1 MTKKDF
7 SSDVVV
13 RQTFNFRQ
21 KKQIFAG
28 ACAIA
33 ISVGLIRADFGV
45 VAGLMVEDGWLKP
58 HDIGV
63 LAGLNMVG
71 YLLGSFHQSQ
81 IREQLELKRCLLIA
95 VIAAILSLGLASFN
109 SGLIG
114 EAVLRV
120 TAGWSAGHL
129 LSGSPSLALSGIP
142 VQLQRRASAAILG
155 GGGGGTVLGASAIS
169 LFQPPT
175 ATTGWGTLAVLNLI
189 LAGPVIWLIRTQR
202 LQEFEAKKIQA
213 GSASMAVTRTEQR
226 RVLLISL
233 LGFGIFLAG
242 AGRVP
247 MFVYGPLVAE
257 SLLNIT
263 GSFGILSIGLAGL
276 GALTASFCLISLP
289 RSITTHLLLPLAA
302 AIGLLGS
309 FLYVMSAS
317 LSTLLV
323 SGFLLGA
330 WGISISSLTLAQLNT
345 IAPVTARRRLWSLFT
360 TLQALAFL
368 LFSMFT
374 APFADQRLPLL
385 LEIGMMVLIVQFA
398 IELAYAGGMRH
409 QNIID
414 SEKSQA

>member
-1 MTKKDF
+1 MNHSAEPDQ
-7 SSDVVV
+7 
-13 RQTFNFRQ
+13 RQTLNRRHIRQ
-21 KKQIFAG
+21 ILAG

-33 ISVGLIRADFGV
+33 ISIGLIRADFGV
-45 VAGLMVEDGWLKP
+45 VAGLMVEDGWLKA

-95 VIAAILSLGLASFN
+95 VIAGILSLGLASFK

-155 GGGGGTVLGASAIS
+155 GGGIGTVLGASAIS

-175 ATTGWGTLAVLNLI
+175 ATAGWGTLAVLNLI

-202 LQEFEAKKIQA
+202 LQEFEAKKDTA
-213 GSASMAVTRTEQR
+213 GSTPIAGTTAERHKI
-226 RVLLISL
+226 LLITL

-257 SLLNIT
+257 TLLNIT
-263 GSFGILSIGLAGL
+263 GSFGTLSIGLAGV
-276 GALTASFCLISLP
+276 GALTASFCLVCLP
-289 RSITTHLLLPLAA
+289 RSVTTHLLLPLAA

-317 LSTLLV
+317 LSLLLL

-330 WGISISSLTLAQLNT
+330 WGIAISSLTLAQLQI
-345 IAPVTARRRLWSLFT
+345 IAPVTAQRRLWSLFT
-360 TLQALAFL
+360 TLQAMAFL

-385 LEIGMMVLIVQFA
+385 LEIGVMVLIIQFA
-398 IELAYAGGMRH
+398 TELAYAAGVRY
-409 QNIID
+409 QNMTRK
-414 SEKSQA
+414 EELQT

>member
-1 MTKKDF
+1 M
-7 SSDVVV
+7 

>member
-7 SSDVVV
+7 SSDVGV

-263 GSFGILSIGLAGL
+263 GSFGIMSIGLAGL

-345 IAPVTARRRLWSLFT
+345 IAPATARRRLWSLFT

>member
-1 MTKKDF
+1 M
-7 SSDVVV
+7 

-330 WGISISSLTLAQLNT
+330 WGVSISSLTLAQLNT

-398 IELAYAGGMRH
+398 IELAYAGGMRQ

>member
-1 MTKKDF
+1 MTTLEN
-7 SSDVVV
+7 SSGDVG
-13 RQTFNFRQ
+13 RQTFNFRE
-21 KKQIFAG
+21 KRQIFAG

-45 VAGLMVEDGWLKP
+45 VAGLMVEDGWLKA

-71 YLLGSFHQSQ
+71 YLLGAFHQSQ

-95 VIAAILSLGLASFN
+95 VITGIVSLGLASFE

-142 VQLQRRASAAILG
+142 ADLQRRASAAILG
-155 GGGGGTVLGASAIS
+155 GGGGGTVLGATTIS

-175 ATTGWGTLAVLNLI
+175 ATAGWGTLAVLNLI

-202 LQEFEAKKIQA
+202 LQEFEAKKDTNESTPVA
-213 GSASMAVTRTEQR
+213 GITAER
-226 RVLLISL
+226 RKILLITL

-257 SLLNIT
+257 TLLNIK
-263 GSFGILSIGLAGL
+263 GSFSTLLIGVAGV
-276 GALTASFCLISLP
+276 GALTASMLLISLP
-289 RSITTHLLLPLAA
+289 KSIKTHLLLPLAA
-302 AIGLLGS
+302 AIGLFGS
-309 FLYVMSAS
+309 YLYVMSSS

-330 WGISISSLTLAQLNT
+330 WGIAISSLTLAQLQT
-345 IAPVTARRRLWSLFT
+345 ITPVPAQRRLWSLFT
-360 TLQALAFL
+360 TLQAMAFL
-368 LFSMFT
+368 LCSMFT

-385 LEIGMMVLIVQFA
+385 LLIGMMLLSIQLA
-398 IELAYAGGMRH
+398 TELVYALGMRR
-409 QNIID
+409 QNIIVNK
-414 SEKSQA
+414 ELQE

>member
-330 WGISISSLTLAQLNT
+330 WGVSISSLTLAQLNT

-398 IELAYAGGMRH
+398 IELAYAGGMRQ

>member
-330 WGISISSLTLAQLNT
+330 WGVSISSLTLAQLNT

>member
-202 LQEFEAKKIQA
+202 LQEFEAKKIKA

-330 WGISISSLTLAQLNT
+330 WGVSISSLTLAQLNT

>member
-175 ATTGWGTLAVLNLI
+175 ANTGWGTLAVLNLI

-213 GSASMAVTRTEQR
+213 ASASMAGTRTEQR

-330 WGISISSLTLAQLNT
+330 WGVSISSLTLAQLNT

-374 APFADQRLPLL
+374 APFADQRLPLV

>member
-1 MTKKDF
+1 M
-7 SSDVVV
+7 

-330 WGISISSLTLAQLNT
+330 WGVSISSLTLAQLNT

>member
-1 MTKKDF
+1 
-7 SSDVVV
+7 
-13 RQTFNFRQ
+13 
-21 KKQIFAG
+21 
-28 ACAIA
+28 
-33 ISVGLIRADFGV
+33 
-45 VAGLMVEDGWLKP
+45 MVEDGWLKP

-155 GGGGGTVLGASAIS
+155 GGGVGTVLGASAIS

-175 ATTGWGTLAVLNLI
+175 ATAGWGTLAVLNLI
-189 LAGPVIWLIRTQR
+189 LAGPVIWLIRTQQ
-202 LQEFEAKKIQA
+202 LQEFEARKKTE
-213 GSASMAVTRTEQR
+213 GSTPIAVTKAER
-226 RVLLISL
+226 RKILLITL

-257 SLLNIT
+257 TLLNIT
-263 GSFGILSIGLAGL
+263 GSFGTLSIGLAGV
-276 GALTASFCLISLP
+276 GALTASFCLICLP

-309 FLYVMSAS
+309 VLYVMSES
-317 LSTLLV
+317 LSTLLL

-330 WGISISSLTLAQLNT
+330 WGISISSLTLAQLQT
-345 IAPVTARRRLWSLFT
+345 IAPVTAQRRLWSLFT
-360 TLQALAFL
+360 TLQAMAFL

-374 APFADQRLPLL
+374 APFADQQLPLL
-385 LEIGMMVLIVQFA
+385 LVIGMMVLIIQFA
-398 IELAYAGGMRH
+398 TELAYAAGIRY
-409 QNIID
+409 QNTIGD
-414 SEKSQA
+414 ENL

>member
-202 LQEFEAKKIQA
+202 LQEFEAKKIKA
-213 GSASMAVTRTEQR
+213 GSGSMAVTRTEQR

-398 IELAYAGGMRH
+398 IELAYAGGMR
-409 QNIID
+409 QQKIID